1 MEDLHNAGGIPAVM
15 KFMLDNNM
23 LDGDCLT
30 VTGKSIEENLN
41 DINGLKKNQKII
53 MPINK
58 PIKKTGHIRILYGNL
73 AAMVLLLKLQGKRS
87 LF

>member
-41 DINGLKKNQKII
+41 EINGLKRKSKNH
-53 MPINK
+53 NA
-58 PIKKTGHIRILYGNL
+58 N
-73 AAMVLLLKLQGKRS
+73 
-87 LF
+87 